1 MCYGIGLSI
10 IYIYIY
16 IYILLYIYLYSTKYL
31 FTFKIFK
38 LSYFV
43 NFKFILQTLMNVRV
57 MILIH
62 VTISLK
68 IVSTL
73 IRAMTASA
81 KMAIQ
86 RMKITSALVCKHNT
100 HALLVS

>member
-1 MCYGIGLSI
+1 MYLESRQVLC
-10 IYIYIY
+10 IY
-16 IYILLYIYLYSTKYL
+16 YLYGTKYL
-31 FTFKIFK
+31 FTFKFFK
-38 LSYFV
+38 LSYYV

-62 VTISLK
+62 VTLSLK

-86 RMKITSALVCKHNT
+86 RMKITSVLT
-100 HALLVS
+100 LT